1 MDPRSTE
8 GRPSVALELLLM
20 LEPTR
25 AKGIRLQHHE
35 DVQTYGRQRVGADKD
50 QHEVVEVLDWLQEH
64 EDPLRR
70 PIKIQ

>member
-1 MDPRSTE
+1 
-8 GRPSVALELLLM
+8 M

>member
-1 MDPRSTE
+1 MQHTRA
-8 GRPSVALELLLM
+8 RPSVALELLLM

-25 AKGIRLQHHE
+25 TKGIRFRYHE
-35 DVQTYGRQRVGADKD
+35 DVHREGCQRVGADKD